1 MVEHRPLTT
10 QATQSMATLTL
21 SQNMTLSSHAIT
33 NTESGGGLDVMSQ
46 EDIHPEYRKQF

>member
-10 QATQSMATLTL
+10 QATQSMATLSVSHNT
-21 SQNMTLSSHAIT
+21 TLSSQAIT
-33 NTESGGGLDVMSQ
+33 NTEGGLEVLSQ